1 MIKTMG
7 IDVGSSSI
15 KIAIMDYPTQ
25 AEAKQPEISHLNFQR
40 IRRRPPEKVI
50 QECFEQALTET
61 GLKKEGLDY
70 IASTGEG
77 DLVTFRRGHF
87 YGMTTHARG
96 ANFLFPETRSVIDMG
111 ALHARA
117 IRIDERSRVM
127 QYKMT
132 GQCAAGSGQFVENIS
147 RYLGVSMEEVGPL
160 SLQSKQPQMVSNICA
175 VLAETDVINMVSRG
189 IATCDI
195 LRGIHESISTRLTK
209 LLKAINAESP
219 LTLTGGMAHDA
230 GLVEALKARLVQD
243 GLDMTLNVHPY
254 SMYAGALGAALW
266 AGFRYLKLAA

>member
-1 MIKTMG
+1 MG

-15 KIAIMDYPTQ
+15 KIVVADYPESLDNQ
-25 AEAKQPEISHLNFQR
+25 GPGLSYMDMQK
-40 IRRRPPEKVI
+40 IRRRAPEKVI
-50 QECFEQALTET
+50 QECYENALAAT
-61 GLKKEGLDY
+61 GLKKGDLTY

-77 DLVTFRRGHF
+77 DLVSFRKGHF

-117 IRIDERSRVM
+117 IRIDERSRVL

-147 RYLGVSMEEVGPL
+147 RYLGVSMEEVGTL
-160 SLQSKQPQMVSNICA
+160 SLQSKRPQMVSNICA

-230 GLVEALKARLVQD
+230 GLVEALKARLTQD
-243 GLDMTLNVHPY
+243 GLDMTVHVHPH
-254 SMYAGALGAALW
+254 SIYAGAIGAALW
-266 AGFRYLKLAA
+266 AGFRYLRIAA